1 MATSSIPGRVF
12 AFKMSPETPLTGAR
26 KMPIKQ
32 FDSRWRTWLR
42 HNIDRGCS
50 RDELFDILI
59 KEGFEPIEIQH
70 EMKYTAGM
78 SSPPVSSAPLESA
91 AHVGPSKEVL
101 PGLRRHESPLLE
113 LYTVDDFLDKKACER
128 LVQLIKAR
136 LRPST
141 ISQAGAPDT
150 TFRTSRTCDLDGSN
164 AVVGKLDRDICAAM
178 KISASYAEPTQ
189 GQFYEVGQEFKPH
202 TDYFEAYEL
211 ARFSTARL
219 GQRTWTFM
227 VYLNEPQGGGETAFT
242 SAGFAV
248 KPKTGRAVI
257 WNNLGADGQ
266 PNPDTIHQGTPV
278 LAGNKAIITKWFR
291 RPRN

>member
-1 MATSSIPGRVF
+1 
-12 AFKMSPETPLTGAR
+12 
-26 KMPIKQ
+26 MPIKQ

-50 RDELFDILI
+50 KDELFTILI

-70 EMKYTAGM
+70 EMKYSPEM
-78 SSPPVSSAPLESA
+78 SSTATIPSPPLESA
-91 AHVGPSKEVL
+91 AHAGPSKALL

-113 LYTVDDFLDKKACER
+113 LYTVDDFLNQKACER

-141 ISQAGAPDT
+141 ISHAGAPDK

-164 AVVGKLDRDICAAM
+164 PIVGKLDRDICAAM
-178 KISASYAEPTQ
+178 KLSASYAEPSQ
-189 GQFYEVGQEFKPH
+189 GQYYEVGQEFKPH
-202 TDYFEAYEL
+202 TDYFETYEL
-211 ARFSTARL
+211 GKFSTPTL
-219 GQRTWTFM
+219 GQRSWTFM
-227 VYLNEPQGGGETAFT
+227 VYLNEPQGGGATAFT
-242 SAGFAV
+242 NAGFAV
-248 KPKTGRAVI
+248 QPRTGRAVI

-291 RPRN
+291 CPRT